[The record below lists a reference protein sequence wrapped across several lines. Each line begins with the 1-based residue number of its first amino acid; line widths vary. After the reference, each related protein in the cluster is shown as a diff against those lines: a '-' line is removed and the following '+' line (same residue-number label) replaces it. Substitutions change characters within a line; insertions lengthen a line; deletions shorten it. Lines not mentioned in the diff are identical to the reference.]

1 MQGALSIAPHPI
13 CALGCGYLASRFGRG
28 DKPGVT
34 IRFQSRFAFLSPR
47 PNFRYIR
54 PPSRSIDNF
63 KAPEKNRLALL
74 ELLTSE
80 EMSRAEQLAAEAGTS
95 TLTMME
101 NAGRAVA
108 EEVVRRYPRGSRVT
122 VLCGPGNNGG
132 DGFVCARYLRERG
145 YQVRLA
151 LLGKQEDLQRD
162 PKEMARRWDEAIEP
176 LSLQSIEGA
185 QIVVDA
191 IFGTGLRDDIGGVI
205 AQIIEEVTV
214 RKLPVIA
221 VDVPTGIDATRG
233 NVRGL
238 AFKAAATVTFF
249 RRKTGH
255 VLLPARLYC
264 GDVRAVDIG
273 IPSSVLGD
281 IAPRTFANDPDFW
294 LRYYP
299 KLRIDGH
306 KYDRGHA
313 VVVSGPMESTGAG
326 RLAARAALRSGAG
339 LVTVATSKAAFYINA
354 AQLTAIMVAPYDGP
368 AGLSDFLS
376 DPRIRATVI
385 GPGAGTDPEVKD
397 LVLSVLASE
406 AVAVLDAE
414 GITAFQNAPAEL
426 FDQIRARPVPTILTP
441 HEGEFRKVF
450 PELED
455 EVSKLERARRAAELS
470 GAVVILKGADTV
482 VAAPD
487 GLAAV
492 SENAPPWLA
501 TAGAGDV
508 LAGLVAGLLAQG
520 MAAFDAASAAVWIH
534 GELATT
540 YGPGLIAEDLTEVLP
555 GVLQRLDKRGKIF
568 S

>member
-1 MQGALSIAPHPI
+1 M
-13 CALGCGYLASRFGRG
+13 
-28 DKPGVT
+28 
-34 IRFQSRFAFLSPR
+34 
-47 PNFRYIR
+47 
-54 PPSRSIDNF
+54 
-63 KAPEKNRLALL
+63 L

-80 EMSRAEQLAAEAGTS
+80 EMARAEQLAAEAGTS

-151 LLGKQEDLQRD
+151 LLGKQEELHRD

-176 LSLQSIEGA
+176 LSLQSLEGA
-185 QIVVDA
+185 QIIVDA
-191 IFGTGLRDDIGGVI
+191 IFGTGLRDDIGGAV
-205 AQIIEEVTV
+205 AQIIEEVTA
-214 RKLPVIA
+214 RKLPVVS

-233 NVRGL
+233 SVRGI

-255 VLLPARLYC
+255 VLLPGRLYC

-281 IAPRTFANDPDFW
+281 IAPRTFVNDPDFW

-299 KLRIDGH
+299 RLRLDGH

-313 VVVSGPMESTGAG
+313 VVVSGPMESTGAA

-354 AQLTAIMVAPYDGP
+354 AQLTAIMVAPFDGA
-368 AGLSDFLS
+368 AGLLDYLS
-376 DPRIRATVI
+376 DPRIRSTLI
-385 GPGAGTDPEVKD
+385 GPGAGRDPEVRD
-397 LVLSVLASE
+397 LVLSVLASD

-414 GITAFQNAPAEL
+414 GITAFEDSPVEL
-426 FDQIRARPVPTILTP
+426 FNTIKARPVPTIMTP
-441 HEGEFRKVF
+441 HEGEFRRVF
-450 PELED
+450 PELEG

-470 GAVVILKGADTV
+470 GAVIILKGADTV

-487 GLAAV
+487 GLAAI

-501 TAGAGDV
+501 TAGSGDV
-508 LAGLVAGLLAQG
+508 LAGLVTGLLAQG

-540 YGPGLIAEDLTEVLP
+540 YGPGLIAEDLTEVTP
-555 GVLQRLDKRGKIF
+555 AVLQRLDKRGKIF